1 MNFMSSSPEH
11 IEKVTS
17 DNTALGYDL
26 LSNLTYMSVLTIG
39 GLSRDKIMELSS
51 AQALRTSVFFDYVV
65 GLVKTAGFEYGEA
78 FKIVASK
85 ARASVISSL
94 FLRFSAA
101 LSSGESEKDF
111 IIQEADIAMERY
123 KNDYERSVE
132 NLRKWTDA
140 YSAIL
145 VSVTLV
151 MVVCLISTIIASMNE
166 LFIVL
171 MALSISSVTSI
182 GLYIIFKVAPIE
194 TKNYRGKQDMPKDE
208 EYAKRFFVIIA
219 STGFALALITGF
231 VSNLF
236 LGWSVAFGSLGLA
249 LLPMGIVAMREDK
262 KIRDLDSQLH
272 TFLRSLGNI
281 AGATGSNLTQTLKDI
296 DTRAMGFLG
305 AHITRLRLRLEANLS
320 SELSWERFRQETSSE
335 LVNRTTHMLVDGAE
349 RGGSAD
355 DVGNICAN
363 YALGVSQLREK
374 RQMVASTFA
383 FLAIPMHATMVFI
396 LIFVM
401 EILTKFNAKLSG
413 ISEAGLVNLND
424 STAVPTGLDM
434 PPGLAITSGGDLTAG
449 LGMFS
454 AQNLALTS
462 WVIVSVIVML
472 TIANGL
478 APKFAAGGSNRKI
491 AFTMSLTCLVS
502 GVVMVVVPALT
513 SRLFSI

>member
-194 TKNYRGKQDMPKDE
+194 TKE
-208 EYAKRFFVIIA
+208 I
-219 STGFALALITGF
+219 
-231 VSNLF
+231 
-236 LGWSVAFGSLGLA
+236 
-249 LLPMGIVAMREDK
+249 
-262 KIRDLDSQLH
+262 
-272 TFLRSLGNI
+272 
-281 AGATGSNLTQTLKDI
+281 
-296 DTRAMGFLG
+296 
-305 AHITRLRLRLEANLS
+305 
-320 SELSWERFRQETSSE
+320 FRNNC
-335 LVNRTTHMLVDGAE
+335 VNRFCISPDNRVCLESFSRVVSCIRIPRFSPAAYGYSCYE
-349 RGGSAD
+349 GGQENQRSGFP
-355 DVGNICAN
+355 VTYFPEKSREYCWGNRFKPDTN
-363 YALGVSQLREK
+363 SQR
-374 RQMVASTFA
+374 
-383 FLAIPMHATMVFI
+383 H
-396 LIFVM
+396 
-401 EILTKFNAKLSG
+401 
-413 ISEAGLVNLND
+413 
-424 STAVPTGLDM
+424 
-434 PPGLAITSGGDLTAG
+434 
-449 LGMFS
+449 
-454 AQNLALTS
+454 
-462 WVIVSVIVML
+462 
-472 TIANGL
+472 
-478 APKFAAGGSNRKI
+478 
-491 AFTMSLTCLVS
+491 
-502 GVVMVVVPALT
+502 
-513 SRLFSI
+513 

>member
-1 MNFMSSSPEH
+1 MGTQQACSTLPE
-11 IEKVTS
+11 
-17 DNTALGYDL
+17 G
-26 LSNLTYMSVLTIG
+26 
-39 GLSRDKIMELSS
+39 
-51 AQALRTSVFFDYVV
+51 
-65 GLVKTAGFEYGEA
+65 VKTAGFEYGEA
-78 FKIVASK
+78 FKIVANK
-85 ARASVISSL
+85 AKASVISSL

-151 MVVCLISTIIASMNE
+151 MVVCLISTLIASMNE
-166 LFIVL
+166 LFIAM
-171 MALSISSVTSI
+171 MALSVSSVTAI
-182 GLYIIFKVAPIE
+182 GLYLIVKVAPLE
-194 TKNYRGKQDMPKDE
+194 KKNYTGQKEIAKDE
-208 EYAKRFFVIIA
+208 EYAKRFLMF
-219 STGFALALITGF
+219 FAPIGCGLALITGLIF
-231 VSNLF
+231 NL
-236 LGWSVAFGSLGLA
+236 LVGWSVAFGAFGLA
-249 LLPMGIVAMREDK
+249 LLPLGIVAMREDK

-272 TFLRSLGNI
+272 TFLRSIGNI
-281 AGATGSNLTQTLKDI
+281 AGATGSNLTQTLRDI

-305 AHITRLRLRLEANLS
+305 AYIRRLRLRLEANLS
-320 SELSWERFRQETSSE
+320 SELSWERFRQETGSE
-335 LVNRTTHMLVDGAE
+335 LINRTTHMLVDGAE
-349 RGGSAD
+349 RGGRAD

-383 FLAIPMHATMVFI
+383 FLTVPMHATMVFI

-401 EILTKFNAKLSG
+401 EILTKFNDKLSE
-413 ISEAGLVNLND
+413 ISETGLIELND
-424 STAVPTGLDM
+424 SMSVPSGLDM
-434 PPGLAITSGGDLTAG
+434 PPGVAITSGGDLAAG

-462 WVIVSVIVML
+462 WIIVLIIVML
-472 TIANGL
+472 TFANGL

-502 GVVMVVVPALT
+502 GFVMAVVPVL
-513 SRLFSI
+513 SGKLFSI